1 MFSFDSTIDAIQNGK
16 KAVINQFVTDST
28 LAKSLNEVVDAQ
40 TGYVKSVLTTSRKA
54 AEQIGNEVLAAQ
66 QEVMSRARTTAEEI
80 MNKASIK
87 DLTEK
92 ATKDLFDSFWKDAFK
107 WQVPATASASSKKS
121 S

>member
-16 KAVINQFVTDST
+16 KAVINQFITDST
-28 LAKSLNEVVDAQ
+28 LAKSLTEVVDAQ
-40 TGYVKSVLTTSRKA
+40 TGYVKSVLATSRKA

-66 QEVMSRARTTAEEI
+66 QEVVTRAKTTAEELLS
-80 MNKASIK
+80 KASIK
-87 DLTEK
+87 ELTEK

-107 WQVPATASASSKKS
+107 WQFPVATNTGKKS

>member
-1 MFSFDSTIDAIQNGK
+1 MFNFDSTIDAIQNSK

-28 LAKSLNEVVDAQ
+28 LSKSLTEVVDAQ
-40 TGYVKSVLTTSRKA
+40 TGYVKSVIATSRKA

-66 QEVMSRARTTAEEI
+66 QEIASRARTTAEEL
-80 MNKASIK
+80 MSKASIK

-107 WQVPATASASSKKS
+107 WQVPAASTSTKKS
-121 S
+121 A